1 MHDLKRSALAFLFL
15 SSIALW
21 STPAFAQMDLAGE
34 WAPQFHEDQPE
45 RLAGPDIGD
54 YAGLPIND
62 AARMAAD
69 AWNADILSV
78 PEHQCKP
85 HPSDYSP
92 RGPAQLQIWK
102 EVDPVSR
109 QVIAWR
115 THIMWQAPERWIYM
129 DGRPHP
135 DEFAAHTWQ
144 GFSTGEWVGQ
154 VLKVTTTHL
163 KKGWIRRNGVPRS
176 DQAELTEYFWRH
188 GEYLTWTVIINDPI
202 YLTEPMV
209 RSSDFR
215 WAPGQNVGNY
225 PCQIVTEL
233 DHEQGWLPHWL
244 PGTNPYLDLY
254 SKTYDV
260 IPGSGARRRRDHAS
274 GVSQEGRRGSEMA
287 ATRATA
293 EQSRRQGR
301 RRSGGG
307 RCSRRPGPRWGSWRR
322 RPSGWT
328 ARRATSAWR
337 TRSVKA
343 MNTMKPL
350 LALILV
356 AGLFRAG
363 LAFTTPV
370 QRGRGGHNRHRHS
383 APRSSIRSR
392 RSITPMPTTEQS
404 APFPFATTSG

>member
-1 MHDLKRSALAFLFL
+1 MYDLNRSALAFLFL
-15 SSIALW
+15 SSIVLS

-54 YAGLPIND
+54 YAGLPLNE

-188 GEYLTWTVIINDPI
+188 GEYLTWTVIINDPL

-254 SKTYDV
+254 SKTYDM
-260 IPGSGARRRRDHAS
+260 IPEA
-274 GVSQEGRRGSEMA
+274 
-287 ATRATA
+287 
-293 EQSRRQGR
+293 
-301 RRSGGG
+301 
-307 RCSRRPGPRWGSWRR
+307 
-322 RPSGWT
+322 
-328 ARRATSAWR
+328 
-337 TRSVKA
+337 
-343 MNTMKPL
+343 
-350 LALILV
+350 
-356 AGLFRAG
+356 
-363 LAFTTPV
+363 
-370 QRGRGGHNRHRHS
+370 GRGGAETMLPEFRKKVVAAQKWPPPAQPPNNPGGRGGGGPAAGGAAGGPGPGGARGGG
-383 APRSSIRSR
+383 APPGGQRG
-392 RSITPMPTTEQS
+392 
-404 APFPFATTSG
+404 APPAPGGRGQ

>member
-1 MHDLKRSALAFLFL
+1 MSKLSRKGVITFGFLAVVLAF
-15 SSIALW
+15 SM
-21 STPAFAQMDLAGE
+21 PAFAQMDLAGE

-45 RLAGPDIGD
+45 RLGGPDVGD

-62 AARMAAD
+62 AARMMAD

-109 QVIAWR
+109 EVIAWR
-115 THIMWQAPERWIYM
+115 THIQWQAPERWIYM

-144 GFSTGEWVGQ
+144 GFSTGEWIGQ
-154 VLKVTTTHL
+154 ILKVTTTHL

-188 GEYLTWTVIINDPI
+188 GDYLTWTVIINDPM
-202 YLTEPMV
+202 YLTEPML

-215 WAPGQNVGNY
+215 WSPGQNVGNY
-225 PCQIVTEL
+225 PCTIVTEL

-244 PGTNPYLDLY
+244 PGTNPFLDLY

-260 IPGSGARRRRDHAS
+260 IQEAAR
-274 GVSQEGRRGSEMA
+274 GGA
-287 ATRATA
+287 ATMLPEFRKKVVAA
-293 EQSRRQGR
+293 QKWPPPAQPQNA
-301 RRSGGG
+301 GGG
-307 RCSRRPGPRWGSWRR
+307 RGGGFPGGGAPG
-322 RPSGWT
+322 G
-328 ARRATSAWR
+328 A
-337 TRSVKA
+337 
-343 MNTMKPL
+343 
-350 LALILV
+350 
-356 AGLFRAG
+356 AGPG
-363 LAFTTPV
+363 GG
-370 QRGRGGHNRHRHS
+370 QRGGGRG
-383 APRSSIRSR
+383 APPGGQRG
-392 RSITPMPTTEQS
+392 
-404 APFPFATTSG
+404 APPQAAPGGRGQ